1 MAQQCPAD
9 GAYGERNG
17 EGDGESPVVMLQS
30 VDNIH
35 TIQRGNEGA
44 RLHDDGHGGEGTH
57 RVVGVVVDDA
67 RVGVHRRLQDV

>member
-1 MAQQCPAD
+1 MAQQGPAD

-17 EGDGESPVVMLQS
+17 KGDGESPVVMLQS
-30 VDNIH
+30 VDYIH

-57 RVVGVVVDDA
+57 RVVRIVVDDA
-67 RVGVHRRLQDV
+67 RIGVHRRFQDV